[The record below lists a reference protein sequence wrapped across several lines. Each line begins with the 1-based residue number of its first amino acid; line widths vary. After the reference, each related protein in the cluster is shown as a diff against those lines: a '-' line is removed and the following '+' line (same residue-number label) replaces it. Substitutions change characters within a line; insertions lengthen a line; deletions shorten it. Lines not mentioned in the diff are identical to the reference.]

1 MISDPNLPL
10 TPSNKIIERAVSRPI
25 ALCMITSAIVVF
37 GIVSLMRL
45 PMELLPQVDRPTIT
59 VRTELAGAAPEEVEE
74 RIARRLE
81 KTLSVV
87 SGLRRISSLSRI
99 GTCDVILEFTWGQDL
114 AEAIQDIRE
123 KLDQANLPDRAESPS
138 ILRYDPRLDPVLLFG
153 LHGSGDMGRL
163 RVLAEEEVE
172 RRLETVPGVAA
183 VRVRGGLEEEILVE
197 VSEERVRN
205 RGLSIELISR
215 RLAEENFD
223 QASGLL
229 EDGDVDYIL
238 RVRNEVVDEEDILG
252 IPLLREGLSVV
263 RLGDVAEVRRSFQ
276 EDRVITRIDGQPAV
290 FVEVLKEGDANI
302 ISVSKSVRDRVF
314 GTPEEQQNFKRWQQL
329 RAGKSAPEEK
339 KSGFSFGS
347 KGGGGG
353 GVRRPD
359 YVASWLP
366 PATQIDLLSDQADFI
381 EGSIKDLRQT
391 ALVGGLLAMLV
402 LYLFLGKLSTT
413 LVVAIAIPCSIVVTF
428 IPLYISETSLNIMS
442 LGGLALGIGLLV
454 DSSIVVLESIF
465 RKQKETGDPIRG
477 AVEGASEVAGA
488 VTASTLTTVAVFFP
502 IVFVEGLAGQVFGD
516 MAVAVV
522 GSLLAAL
529 VVSLTLVPMLAAR
542 APALG
547 EENLIETIEKLP
559 QTGEGEKKRI
569 NFFSLMGPILWIHNR
584 LELLLL
590 GVGSVLISVA
600 QLVLLIALRLFFTI
614 AKRSRKLAGGPLMV
628 AHRFISYT
636 ETIYLKSI
644 RSALDHRALI
654 LILAVAAVIVAGLL
668 IPQLGSELIPR
679 VARGEIEVQISLP
692 VGTPLDVTD
701 ERVRHLERRIATL
714 PGVRRVVSRIG
725 RDTEDVEASSEGEH
739 TARIELVLAI
749 DGTDAATAEK
759 RLVEAIIPLG
769 EELPDALV
777 KVQRPHLFSM
787 RAPLEIEVRGPDN
800 AELERIEREIT
811 ERLVTSGLVSE
822 VQPTTAPGSPEYH
835 LRPDRERLAR
845 LGISSREIADALQ
858 SKNVGSVA
866 TRLRRQ
872 ERQIDVRVRLR
883 HEDRSSFDDILST
896 GVAVGPSGRSLPLEE
911 LLESWTIEEGP
922 SEILRIGRQRAKVIS
937 AQLAGFD
944 LGRVAKMIE
953 TDLNTE
959 VILPEDVV
967 VEVVG
972 QKKEMER
979 SLESLIAALA
989 LAVFLVYVVMASQ
1002 FESLLQPLVIL
1013 LSIPLSVV
1021 GVVPMLWLTGT
1032 PISVMTSI
1040 GMIVLAGIVV
1050 NNAIVLLDQVN
1061 RLRSE
1066 GMAMDEALI
1075 EGGRKRL
1082 RPILM
1087 TTLTTV
1093 LALIPVTGMLSRLP
1107 GTEHFTM
1114 ILGSGEGSEIRAP
1127 LALTVIGGLMA
1138 STLLTLVVVP
1148 VFASLVDIGSRSSEP
1163 QQ

>member
-1 MISDPNLPL
+1 MNSESNLPSSL
-10 TPSNKIIERAVSRPI
+10 SSQIIGRAVSRPI

-45 PMELLPQVDRPTIT
+45 PIELLPEVDRPTIT
-59 VRTELAGAAPEEVEE
+59 VRTELQGAAPEEVEE
-74 RIARRLE
+74 RVARRLE
-81 KTLSVV
+81 KSLSVV

-99 GTCDVILEFTWGQDL
+99 GTCDVILEFSWGQDL

-123 KLDQANLPDRAESPS
+123 KLDQANLPERAESPS

-153 LHGSGDMGRL
+153 LSGSADLGRL

-238 RVRNEVVDEEDILG
+238 RVRNEVVDSDDILS

-302 ISVSKSVRDRVF
+302 ISVSKRVRERVF
-314 GTPEEQQNFKRWQQL
+314 GTAEEQRQLQLWQEK
-329 RAGKSAPEEK
+329 RAGKDVAEE
-339 KSGFSFGS
+339 SRGGFSFGQQ
-347 KGGGGG
+347 GGGAI
-353 GVRRPD
+353 RRPD
-359 YVASWLP
+359 HVASWLP
-366 PATQIDLLSDQADFI
+366 PGTSIDLLSDQADFI
-381 EGSIKDLRQT
+381 EGSINDLRQT

-428 IPLYISETSLNIMS
+428 VPLYISDTSLNIMS

-477 AVEGASEVAGA
+477 AVEGAAEVAGA

-542 APALG
+542 APAIR
-547 EENLIETIEKLP
+547 EELLIERVEQLP
-559 QTGEGEKKRI
+559 QVGENQKKKKI
-569 NFFSLMGPILWIHNR
+569 NFFSLMGPALWLHNR
-584 LELLLL
+584 VELLLL
-590 GVGSVLISVA
+590 GVGSIMISVA
-600 QLVLLIALRLFFTI
+600 QLILLVSLRIFFSI
-614 AKRSRKLAGGPLMV
+614 AKRSRHLAGGPLRV
-628 AHRFISYT
+628 ASRIIQHT
-636 ETIYLKSI
+636 ETIYLRWI
-644 RSALDHRALI
+644 RSALDHRVSI
-654 LILAVAAVIVAGLL
+654 LIMALVAVVVAGLL

-701 ERVRHLERRIATL
+701 ERVRQLERSIATL
-714 PGVRRVVSRIG
+714 PGVDRVVARIG
-725 RDTEDVEASSEGEH
+725 RDSDDVEASAEGEH
-739 TARIELVLAI
+739 TARIELVLAV
-749 DGTDAATAEK
+749 DGTDVATAEK
-759 RLVEAIIPLG
+759 LLIDSIAPLADD
-769 EELPDALV
+769 LPDAIIH
-777 KVQRPHLFSM
+777 VQRPHLFSM
-787 RAPLEIEVRGPDN
+787 RAPLEVEIRGPDS
-800 AELERIEREIT
+800 AELEQIEREIT
-811 ERLVTSGLVSE
+811 ERLVASRLVSE
-822 VQPTTAPGSPEYH
+822 VQPSTAPGSPEYH

-845 LGISSREIADALQ
+845 LGISTREIADALQ
-858 SKNVGSVA
+858 SKNVGTVA

-872 ERQIDVRVRLR
+872 ERQVDVRVRLR
-883 HEDRSSFDDILST
+883 KEDRSSIGEILAT
-896 GVAVGPSGRSLPLEE
+896 GVAVGPSGRSIPLEE

-922 SEILRIGRQRAKVIS
+922 SEILRIGRQRAKVVS
-937 AQLAGFD
+937 AQMAGFD
-944 LGRVAKMIE
+944 LGRVAEMIE
-953 TDLNTE
+953 ADLNSE
-959 VILPEDVV
+959 LDLPEDVV

-1021 GVVPMLWLTGT
+1021 GVVPILWLTGT

-1061 RLRSE
+1061 RLRSD
-1066 GMAMDEALI
+1066 GMTMNDALI

-1093 LALIPVTGMLSRLP
+1093 LALIPVTGVLSRLP
-1107 GTEHFTM
+1107 GTEHLTM

-1138 STLLTLVVVP
+1138 STLLTLLVVP
-1148 VFASLVDIGSRSSEP
+1148 VFASLVDIGSRTSET

>member
-1 MISDPNLPL
+1 
-10 TPSNKIIERAVSRPI
+10 
-25 ALCMITSAIVVF
+25 MITSAIVVF

-45 PMELLPQVDRPTIT
+45 PIELLPEVDRPTIT
-59 VRTELAGAAPEEVEE
+59 VRTELQGAAPEEVEE
-74 RIARRLE
+74 RVARRLE

-99 GTCDVILEFTWGQDL
+99 GTCDVILEFSWGQDL

-123 KLDQANLPDRAESPS
+123 KLDQVNLPERAESPS

-153 LHGSGDMGRL
+153 LSGSSDMGRL

-183 VRVRGGLEEEILVE
+183 VRVRGGLEEEIWVE
-197 VSEERVRN
+197 VSEERVRS

-238 RVRNEVVDEEDILG
+238 RVRNEVVDSDDILS

-263 RLGDVAEVRRSFQ
+263 RLGDVADVRRSFQ

-302 ISVSKSVRDRVF
+302 ISVSKRVRERVF
-314 GTPEEQQNFKRWQQL
+314 GTTEEQQQLQLWQAK
-329 RAGKSAPEEK
+329 RAGENVAEQSRG
-339 KSGFSFGS
+339 GFSFGQQ
-347 KGGGGG
+347 GGGAI
-353 GVRRPD
+353 RRPD
-359 YVASWLP
+359 HVASWLP
-366 PATQIDLLSDQADFI
+366 PGTNIDLLSDQADFI
-381 EGSIKDLRQT
+381 EGSIDDLRQT

-428 IPLYISETSLNIMS
+428 VPLYISDTSLNIMS

-477 AVEGASEVAGA
+477 AIEGAAEVAGA

-542 APALG
+542 APAIR
-547 EENLIETIEKLP
+547 EEMLIETIEKLP
-559 QTGEGEKKRI
+559 QVGENPKKKI
-569 NFFSLMGPILWIHNR
+569 NFFSLMGPLLWLHNR
-584 LELLLL
+584 VELLLL
-590 GVGSVLISVA
+590 GVGSIMISVA
-600 QLVLLIALRLFFTI
+600 QLILLVALRIFFSI
-614 AKRSRKLAGGPLMV
+614 AKRSRHLAGGPLRV
-628 AHRFISYT
+628 ASRIIQHS
-636 ETIYLKSI
+636 ETIYLRWI
-644 RSALDHRALI
+644 RSALDHRVLI
-654 LILAVAAVIVAGLL
+654 LMMALVAVVAAGLL

-701 ERVRHLERRIATL
+701 ERVRQLESSIATL
-714 PGVRRVVSRIG
+714 PGVDRVVARIG
-725 RDTEDVEASSEGEH
+725 RDSDDVEASAEGEH
-739 TARIELVLAI
+739 TARIELVLAV
-749 DGTDAATAEK
+749 DGTDVATAEK
-759 RLVEAIIPLG
+759 LLIDSIAPLADD
-769 EELPDALV
+769 LPDALIQ
-777 KVQRPHLFSM
+777 VQRPHLFSM
-787 RAPLEIEVRGPDN
+787 SAPLEVEVRGPN
-800 AELERIEREIT
+800 SAELERIEREIT
-811 ERLVTSGLVSE
+811 ERLIASRLVSE
-822 VQPTTAPGSPEYH
+822 VQPSTAPGSPEYH

-845 LGISSREIADALQ
+845 LGISTREIADALQ
-858 SKNVGSVA
+858 SKNVGTVA

-872 ERQIDVRVRLR
+872 ERQVDVRVRLR
-883 HEDRSSFDDILST
+883 KEDRSSIGEILAT
-896 GVAVGPSGRSLPLEE
+896 GVAVGPSGRSIPLEE

-922 SEILRIGRQRAKVIS
+922 SEILRIGRQRAKVVS
-937 AQLAGFD
+937 AQMAGFD
-944 LGRVAKMIE
+944 LGRVAELIE
-953 TDLNTE
+953 ADLNSE
-959 VILPEDVV
+959 LNLPEDVV

-1013 LSIPLSVV
+1013 VSIPLSVV
-1021 GVVPMLWLTGT
+1021 GVVPILWLTGT

-1061 RLRSE
+1061 RLRSD
-1066 GMAMDEALI
+1066 GMTMNDALI

-1093 LALIPVTGMLSRLP
+1093 LALIPVTGVLSRLP
-1107 GTEHFTM
+1107 GTEHLTM
-1114 ILGSGEGSEIRAP
+1114 IFGSGEGSEIRAP

-1138 STLLTLVVVP
+1138 STLLTLLVVP
-1148 VFASLVDIGSRSSEP
+1148 VFASLVDIGSRSSET

>member
-1 MISDPNLPL
+1 MGRDKASASSSWL
-10 TPSNKIIERAVSRPI
+10 IERAVSRPI

-37 GIVSLMRL
+37 GVVSLMRL
-45 PMELLPQVDRPTIT
+45 PIELLPEIDRPTIT
-59 VRTELAGAAPEEVEE
+59 VRTELPGAAPEEVEE

-81 KTLSVV
+81 KALSVV
-87 SGLRRISSLSRI
+87 SGLRRIASLSRI
-99 GTCDVILEFTWGQDL
+99 GTCDVILEFSWGQDL
-114 AEAIQDIRE
+114 SEAIQDIRE
-123 KLDQANLPDRAESPS
+123 KLEQTNLPDRAESPS

-153 LHGSGDMGRL
+153 LHGPADMGRL
-163 RVLAEEEVE
+163 RVIAEEEVE
-172 RRLETVPGVAA
+172 RRLETIPGVAA

-197 VSEERVRN
+197 VSEEKVRS

-229 EDGDVDYIL
+229 EDGDIDYIL
-238 RVRNEVVDEEDILG
+238 RVRNEVVDSEEILD
-252 IPLLREGLSVV
+252 IPLIREGQSVV

-276 EDRVITRIDGQPAV
+276 EDRVITRIDGRPAV

-314 GTPEEQQNFKRWQQL
+314 GTPEEQRRFELWQAK
-329 RAGKSAPEEK
+329 RAGKSVPGEN
-339 KSGFSFGS
+339 SWGIQFGGP
-347 KGGGGG
+347 GGGGG

-359 YVASWLP
+359 HVTSWLP
-366 PATQIDLLSDQADFI
+366 PGTTIDLLADQADFI
-381 EGSIKDLRQT
+381 DGSIRDLRQT
-391 ALVGGLLAMLV
+391 ALLGGLLAMLV

-413 LVVAIAIPCSIVVTF
+413 LVVAIAIPCSVVVTF
-428 IPLYISETSLNIMS
+428 VPLYISDTTLNIMS

-465 RKQKETGDPIRG
+465 RKQKELGDPFRG
-477 AVEGASEVAGA
+477 AVEGAAEVAGA

-529 VVSLTLVPMLAAR
+529 LVSLTLVPMLAAR
-542 APALG
+542 APGLR
-547 EENLIETIEKLP
+547 EDHLIESIEQIPPPAKS
-559 QTGEGEKKRI
+559 KRSMKV
-569 NFFSLMGPILWIHNR
+569 NLFSLMGPILWIHNR
-584 LELLLL
+584 AELLLL
-590 GVGSVLISVA
+590 GIGSFLMSFLQLI
-600 QLVLLIALRLFFTI
+600 LLIALKITFAL
-614 AKRSRKLAGGPLMV
+614 AKRSRRLAGGPLSL
-628 AHRFISYT
+628 AARIIART
-636 ETIYLKSI
+636 ETIYLRMI
-644 RSALDHRALI
+644 RASLNHRAVVL
-654 LILAVAAVIVAGLL
+654 LLAVAAILVAGLL
-668 IPQLGSELIPR
+668 IPRLGSELIPR
-679 VARGEIEVQISLP
+679 VARGEVEVQITLP
-692 VGTPLDVTD
+692 VGTPLQVTD
-701 ERVRHLERRIATL
+701 ERVKRLEQEIGQL
-714 PGVRRVVSRIG
+714 PGVHRVVSRIG
-725 RDTEDVEASSEGEH
+725 RDPEDVEASSQGEH
-739 TARIELVLAI
+739 TARIDLALAV
-749 DGTDAATAEK
+749 DGVDAASAENS
-759 RLVEAIIPLG
+759 LVEQIIPLG
-769 EELPDALV
+769 DDLPDALL
-777 KVQRPHLFSM
+777 KVQRPRLFSL
-787 RAPLEIEVRGPDN
+787 RAPLEIEIRGPDDS
-800 AELERIEREIT
+800 ELERIERET
-811 ERLVTSGLVSE
+811 ANRLRGSGLVTE
-822 VQPTTAPGSPEYH
+822 VQATTAPGSPEYH

-845 LGISSREIADALQ
+845 LGISTREISDALQ

-872 ERQIDVRVRLR
+872 QRQIDVRVRLR
-883 HEDRSSFDDILST
+883 EQDRSSIGEILAT
-896 GVAVGPSGRSLPLEE
+896 GVAVGPSGRSIPLEE
-911 LLESWTIEEGP
+911 LLEGWTIEEGP
-922 SEILRIGRQRAKVIS
+922 SEILRIGRQRAKVVS

-944 LGRVAKMIE
+944 LGRVAEVIE
-953 TDLNTE
+953 ADLNSSIT
-959 VILPEDVV
+959 LPDDVV

-979 SLESLIAALA
+979 SLRSLIAALA

-1021 GVVPMLWLTGT
+1021 GVVPMLWITRT

-1061 RLRSE
+1061 RLRSD
-1066 GMAMDEALI
+1066 GMKMNEALI

-1093 LALIPVTGMLSRLP
+1093 LALIPVTGVLSRLP
-1107 GTEHFTM
+1107 SAGHFSM
-1114 ILGSGEGSEIRAP
+1114 LIGSGEGSEIRAP

-1138 STLLTLVVVP
+1138 STLLTLLVVP
-1148 VFASLVDIGSRSSEP
+1148 VFASLLDFKSRP
-1163 QQ
+1163 QEQTQ

>member
-1 MISDPNLPL
+1 M
-10 TPSNKIIERAVSRPI
+10 SRPI

-45 PMELLPQVDRPTIT
+45 PIELLPEVDRPTIT
-59 VRTELAGAAPEEVEE
+59 VRTELQGAAPEEVEE
-74 RIARRLE
+74 RVARRLE

-99 GTCDVILEFTWGQDL
+99 GTCDVILEFSWGQDL

-123 KLDQANLPDRAESPS
+123 KLDQANLPERAESPS

-153 LHGSGDMGRL
+153 LSGSADMGRL

-238 RVRNEVVDEEDILG
+238 RVRNEVVDSDDILS

-263 RLGDVAEVRRSFQ
+263 RLGDVADVRRSFQ

-302 ISVSKSVRDRVF
+302 ISVSKRVRERVF
-314 GTPEEQQNFKRWQQL
+314 GTAEEQRQLQLWQEK
-329 RAGKSAPEEK
+329 RAGEKVAEE
-339 KSGFSFGS
+339 SRGGFSFGQQ
-347 KGGGGG
+347 GGGAI
-353 GVRRPD
+353 RRPD

-366 PATQIDLLSDQADFI
+366 PGTNIDLLSDQADFI
-381 EGSIKDLRQT
+381 EGSIDDLRQT

-428 IPLYISETSLNIMS
+428 VPLYISDTSLNIMS

-477 AVEGASEVAGA
+477 AVEGAAEVAGA

-542 APALG
+542 APAIRKEMLIESVEQLPQLG
-547 EENLIETIEKLP
+547 EN
-559 QTGEGEKKRI
+559 QKKKKKI
-569 NFFSLMGPILWIHNR
+569 NFFSLMGPALWLHNR
-584 LELLLL
+584 VELLLL
-590 GVGSVLISVA
+590 GVGSIMISVA
-600 QLVLLIALRLFFTI
+600 QLILLVALRIFFSI
-614 AKRSRKLAGGPLMV
+614 AKRSRHLAGGPLRV
-628 AHRFISYT
+628 ASRIIQHT
-636 ETIYLKSI
+636 ETIYLRWI
-644 RSALDHRALI
+644 RSALDHRVSI
-654 LILAVAAVIVAGLL
+654 LIMALVAVVVAGLL

-701 ERVRHLERRIATL
+701 ERVRQLERSIATL
-714 PGVRRVVSRIG
+714 PGVDRVVARIG
-725 RDTEDVEASSEGEH
+725 RDSDDVEASAEGEH
-739 TARIELVLAI
+739 TARIELVLAV
-749 DGTDAATAEK
+749 DGTDVATAEK
-759 RLVEAIIPLG
+759 LLIDSIAPLADA
-769 EELPDALV
+769 LPDALIHV
-777 KVQRPHLFSM
+777 KRPHLFSM
-787 RAPLEIEVRGPDN
+787 SAPLEVEVRGPDS
-800 AELERIEREIT
+800 AELEQIEREIT
-811 ERLVTSGLVSE
+811 ERLVASRLVSE
-822 VQPTTAPGSPEYH
+822 VQPSTAPGSPEYH

-845 LGISSREIADALQ
+845 LGISTREIADALQ
-858 SKNVGSVA
+858 NKNVGTVA

-883 HEDRSSFDDILST
+883 KEDRSSIGEILAT
-896 GVAVGPSGRSLPLEE
+896 GVAVGPSGRSIPLEE

-922 SEILRIGRQRAKVIS
+922 SEILRIGRQRAKVVS
-937 AQLAGFD
+937 AQMAGFD
-944 LGRVAKMIE
+944 LGRVAEMIE
-953 TDLNTE
+953 AELNSE
-959 VILPEDVV
+959 LDLPEDVV

-1021 GVVPMLWLTGT
+1021 GVVPILWLTGT

-1061 RLRSE
+1061 RLRSD
-1066 GMAMDEALI
+1066 GMTMNDALI

-1093 LALIPVTGMLSRLP
+1093 LALIPVTGVLSRLP
-1107 GTEHFTM
+1107 GTEHLTM

-1138 STLLTLVVVP
+1138 STLLTLLVVP
-1148 VFASLVDIGSRSSEP
+1148 VFASLVDIGSRSSET

>member
-1 MISDPNLPL
+1 MNSESNLPSSL
-10 TPSNKIIERAVSRPI
+10 SSQIIGRAVSRPI

-45 PMELLPQVDRPTIT
+45 PIELLPEVDRPTIT
-59 VRTELAGAAPEEVEE
+59 VRTELQGAAPEEVEE
-74 RIARRLE
+74 RVARRLE
-81 KTLSVV
+81 KSLSVV

-99 GTCDVILEFTWGQDL
+99 GTCDVILEFSWGQDL

-123 KLDQANLPDRAESPS
+123 KLDQANLPERAESPS

-153 LHGSGDMGRL
+153 LSGSADLGRL

-238 RVRNEVVDEEDILG
+238 RVRNEVVDSDDILS

-302 ISVSKSVRDRVF
+302 ISVSKRVRERVF
-314 GTPEEQQNFKRWQQL
+314 GTAEEQRQLQLWQEK
-329 RAGKSAPEEK
+329 RAGKDVAEE
-339 KSGFSFGS
+339 SRGGFSFGQQ
-347 KGGGGG
+347 GGGAI
-353 GVRRPD
+353 RRPD
-359 YVASWLP
+359 HVASWLP
-366 PATQIDLLSDQADFI
+366 PGTSIDLLSDQADFI
-381 EGSIKDLRQT
+381 EGSINDLRQT

-428 IPLYISETSLNIMS
+428 VPLYISDTSLNIMS

-477 AVEGASEVAGA
+477 AVEGAAEVAGA

-542 APALG
+542 APAIR
-547 EENLIETIEKLP
+547 EELLIERVEQLP
-559 QTGEGEKKRI
+559 QVGENQKKKKI
-569 NFFSLMGPILWIHNR
+569 NFFSLMGPALWLHNR
-584 LELLLL
+584 VELLLL
-590 GVGSVLISVA
+590 GVGSIMISVA
-600 QLVLLIALRLFFTI
+600 QLILLVSLRIFFSI
-614 AKRSRKLAGGPLMV
+614 AKRSRHLAGGPLRV
-628 AHRFISYT
+628 ASRIIQHT
-636 ETIYLKSI
+636 ETIYLRWI
-644 RSALDHRALI
+644 RSALDHRVSI
-654 LILAVAAVIVAGLL
+654 LIMALVAVVVAGLL

-692 VGTPLDVTD
+692 VGTPLNVTD
-701 ERVRHLERRIATL
+701 ERVRQLERSIATL
-714 PGVRRVVSRIG
+714 PGVDRVVARIG
-725 RDTEDVEASSEGEH
+725 RDSDDVEASAEGEH
-739 TARIELVLAI
+739 TARIELVLAV
-749 DGTDAATAEK
+749 DGTDVATAEK
-759 RLVEAIIPLG
+759 LLIDSIAPLADD
-769 EELPDALV
+769 LPDAIIH
-777 KVQRPHLFSM
+777 VQRPHLFSM
-787 RAPLEIEVRGPDN
+787 RAPLEVEIRGPDS
-800 AELERIEREIT
+800 AELEQIEREIT
-811 ERLVTSGLVSE
+811 ERLVASRLVSE
-822 VQPTTAPGSPEYH
+822 VQPSTAPGSPEYH

-845 LGISSREIADALQ
+845 LGISTREIADALQ
-858 SKNVGSVA
+858 SKNVGTVA

-872 ERQIDVRVRLR
+872 ERQVDVRVRLR
-883 HEDRSSFDDILST
+883 KEDRSSIGEILAT
-896 GVAVGPSGRSLPLEE
+896 GVAVGPSGRSIPLEE

-922 SEILRIGRQRAKVIS
+922 SEILRIGRQRAKVVS
-937 AQLAGFD
+937 AQMAGFD
-944 LGRVAKMIE
+944 LGRVAEMIE
-953 TDLNTE
+953 ADLNSE
-959 VILPEDVV
+959 LDLPEDVV

-1021 GVVPMLWLTGT
+1021 GVVPILWLTGT

-1061 RLRSE
+1061 RLRSD
-1066 GMAMDEALI
+1066 GMTMNDALI

-1093 LALIPVTGMLSRLP
+1093 LALIPVTGVLSRLP
-1107 GTEHFTM
+1107 GTEHLTM

-1138 STLLTLVVVP
+1138 STLLTLLVVP
-1148 VFASLVDIGSRSSEP
+1148 VFASLVDIGSRTSET

>member
-1 MISDPNLPL
+1 MNSESNLPSSL
-10 TPSNKIIERAVSRPI
+10 SSQIIGRAVSRPI

-45 PMELLPQVDRPTIT
+45 PIELLPEVDRPTIT
-59 VRTELAGAAPEEVEE
+59 VRTELQGAAPEEVEE
-74 RIARRLE
+74 RVARRLE
-81 KTLSVV
+81 KSLSVV

-99 GTCDVILEFTWGQDL
+99 GTCDVILEFSWGQDL

-123 KLDQANLPDRAESPS
+123 KLDQANLPERAESPS

-153 LHGSGDMGRL
+153 LSGSADLGRL

-238 RVRNEVVDEEDILG
+238 RVRNEVVDSDDILS

-302 ISVSKSVRDRVF
+302 ISVSKRVRERVF
-314 GTPEEQQNFKRWQQL
+314 GTAEEQRQLQLWQEK
-329 RAGKSAPEEK
+329 RAGKDVAEE
-339 KSGFSFGS
+339 SRGGFSFGQQ
-347 KGGGGG
+347 GGGAI
-353 GVRRPD
+353 RRPD
-359 YVASWLP
+359 HVASWLP
-366 PATQIDLLSDQADFI
+366 PGTSIDLLSDQADFI
-381 EGSIKDLRQT
+381 EGSINDLRQT

-428 IPLYISETSLNIMS
+428 VPLYISDTSLNIMS

-477 AVEGASEVAGA
+477 AVEGAAEVAGA

-542 APALG
+542 APAIR
-547 EENLIETIEKLP
+547 EELLIERVEQLP
-559 QTGEGEKKRI
+559 QVGENQKKKKI
-569 NFFSLMGPILWIHNR
+569 NFFSLMGPALWLHNR
-584 LELLLL
+584 VELLLL
-590 GVGSVLISVA
+590 GVGSIMISVA
-600 QLVLLIALRLFFTI
+600 QLILLVSLRIFFSI
-614 AKRSRKLAGGPLMV
+614 AKRSRHLAGGPLRV
-628 AHRFISYT
+628 ASRIIQHT
-636 ETIYLKSI
+636 ETIYLRWI
-644 RSALDHRALI
+644 RSALDHRVSI
-654 LILAVAAVIVAGLL
+654 LIMALVAVVVAGLL

-701 ERVRHLERRIATL
+701 ERVRQLERSIATL
-714 PGVRRVVSRIG
+714 PGVDRVVARIG
-725 RDTEDVEASSEGEH
+725 RDSDDVEASAEGEH
-739 TARIELVLAI
+739 TARIELVLAV
-749 DGTDAATAEK
+749 DGTDVATAEK
-759 RLVEAIIPLG
+759 LLIDSIAPLADD
-769 EELPDALV
+769 LPDAIIH
-777 KVQRPHLFSM
+777 VQRPHLFSM
-787 RAPLEIEVRGPDN
+787 RAPLEVEIRGPDS
-800 AELERIEREIT
+800 AELEQIEREIT
-811 ERLVTSGLVSE
+811 ERLVASRLVSE
-822 VQPTTAPGSPEYH
+822 VQPSTAPGSPEYH

-845 LGISSREIADALQ
+845 LGISTREIADALQ
-858 SKNVGSVA
+858 SKNVGTVA

-872 ERQIDVRVRLR
+872 ERQVDVRVRLR
-883 HEDRSSFDDILST
+883 KEDRSSIGEILAT
-896 GVAVGPSGRSLPLEE
+896 GVAVGPSGRSIPLEE

-922 SEILRIGRQRAKVIS
+922 SEILRIGRQRAKVVS
-937 AQLAGFD
+937 AQMAGFD
-944 LGRVAKMIE
+944 LGRVAEMIE
-953 TDLNTE
+953 ADLNSE
-959 VILPEDVV
+959 LDLPEDVV

-1021 GVVPMLWLTGT
+1021 GVVPILWLTGT

-1061 RLRSE
+1061 RLRAD
-1066 GMAMDEALI
+1066 GMTMNDALI

-1093 LALIPVTGMLSRLP
+1093 LALIPVTGVLSRLP
-1107 GTEHFTM
+1107 GTEHLTM

-1138 STLLTLVVVP
+1138 STLLTLLVVP
-1148 VFASLVDIGSRSSEP
+1148 VFASLVDIGSRTSET